1 MLMRTIRDFGAV
13 IRDARKAQGMTQA
26 ALAAK
31 LGTVQDWISNLET
44 GRLDNPGLGAI
55 LRACRVL
62 GIDIYAGTNLKFGSD
77 ESLDTG
83 ELATGEPS
91 FVTRGGR

>member
-44 GRLDNPGLGAI
+44 GRLENPGLDAI
-55 LRACRVL
+55 LRACRLL
-62 GIDIYAGTNLKFGSD
+62 GIDIHAGTNLKFGSD
-77 ESLDTG
+77 EPLDTG